1 MIVLG
6 LLLLL
11 LVIAVV
17 VIVMLNGG
25 DSAQLS
31 LQWLTANTTVAG
43 IFVAGAA
50 TVLVGVVGASL
61 LTSGLKRSR
70 RKRAEVNALKAKAAG
85 KESRADREPASSSRA
100 SQAGSTAAS
109 SPTPLEQRRSDD
121 DADGT
126 DEYFE
131 STPRDR

>member
-1 MIVLG
+1 MIILG

-11 LVIAVV
+11 LVLAVV

-31 LQWLTANTTVAG
+31 LEWLTADTTVAG
-43 IFVAGAA
+43 VFIAGAA

-61 LTSGLKRSR
+61 LTSGVKRSR
-70 RKRAEVNALKAKAAG
+70 RKRAEVKDLKAKAAG
-85 KESRADREPASSSRA
+85 KESSTRREPTSASRTGQSA
-100 SQAGSTAAS
+100 PTAGS
-109 SPTPLEQRRSDD
+109 SPTAVEPRSSDD
-121 DADGT
+121 PDGT